1 MHRKALHTTRALSL
15 SFGVLALG
23 LTLGLAGHS
32 PQADADGA
40 ALASSVPA
48 AATETTDDPATV
60 SQRLRR
66 KQARDAMAV
75 PFFSFA
81 QVLRR
86 GNGG

>member
-15 SFGVLALG
+15 SLGVLALG
-23 LTLGLAGHS
+23 LTLGLGGRS
-32 PQADADGA
+32 PQTDGA
-40 ALASSVPA
+40 GLASSVPA
-48 AATETTDDPATV
+48 VATETTDDPATA
-60 SQRLRR
+60 SHRLRR

>member
-1 MHRKALHTTRALSL
+1 MHRKALRTTRALSL
-15 SFGVLALG
+15 SLGVLALG
-23 LTLGLAGHS
+23 LTLGLVTRNS
-32 PQADADGA
+32 QADLHGTGLA
-40 ALASSVPA
+40 ASGQATALEAS
-48 AATETTDDPATV
+48 DDPTTG
-60 SQRLRR
+60 SQRIRR